1 MSKKYFVSG
10 IGTEVGK
17 TVVSAALTQYLKAD
31 YWKPVQS
38 GDLHFT
44 DSNKI
49 EKWTSYD
56 GVIHPEGFRLNIP
69 ASPHYSARMD
79 GVEIKLNDF
88 TLPETDNNLV
98 VEGAGGLLVPISE
111 EKLVI
116 DLIKK
121 LNLPVILVVRNYLGS
136 INHTLLSIEACKSR
150 GIEIAGLIYS
160 GSPNEESE
168 RIIEVF
174 SGIKTLAKLHELE
187 EVNAQGVE
195 ALAKQFE
202 NSGL

>member
-17 TVVSAALTQYLKAD
+17 TVVSAAITQYLKAD

-38 GDLHFT
+38 GDLQFS
-44 DSNKI
+44 DSMKI
-49 EKWTSYD
+49 EKWTSFQ

-79 GVEIKLNDF
+79 GVEIKLEDF
-88 TLPETDNNLV
+88 VLPQTENNLV

-111 EKLVI
+111 EKLVV
-116 DLIKK
+116 DLIKE
-121 LNLPVILVVRNYLGS
+121 LDLEVVLVVRNYLGS
-136 INHTLLSIEACKSR
+136 INHSLLSIEALKAR
-150 GIEIAGLIYS
+150 DIKIAGIVYS

-174 SGIKTLAKLHELE
+174 SGVKTLAKLPELDVVDQE
-187 EVNAQGVE
+187 GIDK
-195 ALAKQFE
+195 LAACFE
-202 NSGL
+202 GSDL